1 MSISSKAL
9 IEIVNKD
16 AGEGGMLLEDLNE
29 ATIKYRVKQKSNLSV
44 DDLKSDI
51 LNRDNNMLP
60 YIKAKR
66 KRVIVVTPFIRE
78 DMAKRHKIE
87 RYTNYAMVDSLNQ
100 NEAPISNQ
108 SMYLNLSGYS
118 GTNLER
124 DVSFIVQLNWMPKAE
139 IVAFYVDYGITPA
152 MESLM
157 NYCIRKNIKTEIRSI
172 GEIEWVNTNVM

>member
-9 IEIVNKD
+9 IESVNKD

-87 RYTNYAMVDSLNQ
+87 Q
-100 NEAPISNQ
+100 
-108 SMYLNLSGYS
+108 
-118 GTNLER
+118 
-124 DVSFIVQLNWMPKAE
+124 
-139 IVAFYVDYGITPA
+139 
-152 MESLM
+152 
-157 NYCIRKNIKTEIRSI
+157 
-172 GEIEWVNTNVM
+172 